1 MSIRKLTSADY
12 AAYLEL
18 INEFRPT
25 QFTQK
30 QFIDV
35 LTQMERSSAIW
46 VYEKDNQLL
55 VTATIIYEYKFIFNT
70 CIYAHIE
77 DVCVRATHRRQ
88 GLGKKMMDHLIREA
102 RHCYK
107 ITLDCAD
114 TNVEFYEAC
123 GLERRGNQ
131 MCQLVANLPKQ
142 IDVS

>member
-1 MSIRKLTSADY
+1 MSFRKLTSNDY
-12 AAYLEL
+12 LKYLNL

-25 QFTQK
+25 QFTEEQFVTTFDTIQK
-30 QFIDV
+30 
-35 LTQMERSSAIW
+35 SSAIW
-46 VYEKDNQLL
+46 VYEDNGVLL
-55 VTATIIYEYKFIFNT
+55 ATGTIIYEHKFIGNV

-88 GLGKKMMDHLIREA
+88 GLGKQLIQHLISQA

-114 TNVEFYEAC
+114 ENMKFYESC

-131 MCQLVANLPKQ
+131 MCQLIQNLP
-142 IDVS
+142 